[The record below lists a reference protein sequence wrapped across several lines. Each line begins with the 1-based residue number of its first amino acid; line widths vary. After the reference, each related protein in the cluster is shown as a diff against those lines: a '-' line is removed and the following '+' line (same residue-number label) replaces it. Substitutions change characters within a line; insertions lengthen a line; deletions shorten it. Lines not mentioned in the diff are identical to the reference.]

1 MDIENIAVSTCLNE
15 SDNERTVLLFKM
27 LGSTD
32 VPSMMKCIEEY
43 KASMELSA
51 CKYDEYCKSH
61 AKLFVAFGL
70 LGGLLLT
77 VLII

>member
-1 MDIENIAVSTCLNE
+1 
-15 SDNERTVLLFKM
+15 
-27 LGSTD
+27 
-32 VPSMMKCIEEY
+32 MMKSIEGY